1 MRHYAFLSIRAG
13 EAPLPRR
20 RRAARARARAGA
32 PPVIQRALH
41 TPAARRALVLELVGG
56 QALHSQ
62 EELRLALRKVGVRV
76 AQATLSR
83 DIRDLGLGKA
93 GGRYVVPDAPGSMPA
108 PEPHAH
114 AEEVLSRTLVE
125 HLVSV
130 EAAGPLIVLKTAPG
144 KAHATAV
151 EIDRARWKG
160 LLGTVAGDDTIVGVA
175 RSSPAARAIRDKV
188 KGLLR

>member
-1 MRHYAFLSIRAG
+1 
-13 EAPLPRR
+13 
-20 RRAARARARAGA
+20 
-32 PPVIQRALH
+32 VIQRALQ

-56 QALHSQ
+56 HALHSQ
-62 EELRLALRKVGVRV
+62 EELRLALRRMGVRV

-93 GGRYVVPDAPGSMPA
+93 GGRYVVPEPA
-108 PEPHAH
+108 GIAAATEPPSH
-114 AEEVLSRTLVE
+114 AEDVLSRTLAE

-130 EAAGPLIVLKTAPG
+130 EAAGPVIVLKTAPG

-160 LLGTVAGDDTIVGVA
+160 LLGTVAGDDTIIGIA
-175 RSSPAARAIRDKV
+175 RSPLAARAMCDRV
-188 KGLLR
+188 KGLIR